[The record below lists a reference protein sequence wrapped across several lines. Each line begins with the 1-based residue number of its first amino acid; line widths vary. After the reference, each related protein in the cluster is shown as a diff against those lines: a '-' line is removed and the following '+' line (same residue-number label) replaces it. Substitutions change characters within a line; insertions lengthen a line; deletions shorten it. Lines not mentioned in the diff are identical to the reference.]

1 MADIT
6 KNLYAKIEK
15 FAYSNGFSTQTIYT
29 SLLDYMA
36 GFLDWKGHKVDGWT
50 YTQEQNQQFWQMT
63 LEAFKAI
70 SEGMQQRGWYD
81 LFGDLFMQH
90 IGDKKN
96 LGQCF
101 TPEAVADVCSM
112 SMLKEGP
119 IGAPLMQCGTFGTKH
134 VLNDPACGSG
144 RLMLSAAYFFQK
156 KYEQFPYVICED
168 IDSTCCKQTAI
179 NLALHGFYGEVVCHN
194 TIKEPDSLRFG
205 YIVNEGLFPS
215 RDGLPTLRYST
226 DPTRFVCIRFWNAR
240 RHNQTKNSVS

>member
-6 KNLYAKIEK
+6 ENLYTKIEK

-29 SLLDYMA
+29 SLLDYIA

-50 YTQEQNQQFWQMT
+50 YTQ
-63 LEAFKAI
+63 
-70 SEGMQQRGWYD
+70 

-112 SMLKEGP
+112 SMLKEGK
-119 IGAPLMQCGTFGTKH
+119 IEAPLMQCGVFGTKH
-134 VLNDPACGSG
+134 VLNDPTCGSG